1 MFLKV
6 LYKTGEMSYN
16 IYKAVRDEAD
26 NNLNGVDRM
35 SENVKP
41 KYKRVLL
48 KLSGEALAPNEEA
61 RRAAAEKGEHPILD
75 YNMLDRIAKVVKKC
89 SEIGCQICIIVGAG
103 NIWRGRQ
110 GSNMDRT
117 RADHMGMLAT
127 TINALALQDAFEQ
140 NGVETRVMTAVEMK
154 QYAEPYIRNKAVS
167 HLNKGRVVILGGGL
181 GIPFISTDTAAAVR
195 AAEIG
200 ADVILMGKNIDGIY
214 NADPKKD
221 PDAKRYNEI
230 SYKEIL
236 ANDLK
241 AIDSTAAS
249 FGNENHIKTFV
260 FELKDPENI
269 YNAII
274 GDIDGTVVKD
284 S

>member
-89 SEIGCQICIIVGAG
+89 EKIGCQICIIVGAG

>member
-1 MFLKV
+1 
-6 LYKTGEMSYN
+6 MSYN
-16 IYKAVRDEAD
+16 IYKAVRAEAD

-75 YNMLDRIAKVVKKC
+75 YKMLDRIAKVVKKC

-154 QYAEPYIRNKAVS
+154 QYAEPYIRNRAVS

-221 PDAKRYNEI
+221 PGAKRYNEI